1 MKFCEQLVLYMN
13 LLNCSLIELE
23 KASNVSKSEIYRYKK
38 GLKIPNPKQLNG
50 LINGLNKLAQEKNIK
65 LSTSSIKNKFIH
77 TSDYIDKFI
86 LRENFIV
93 LANTLNINNSELA
106 RYMMSDPSSISKIR
120 SKKFKISNPEIF
132 VDSLSE
138 FIVKKYTTS
147 SDKKAIALLI
157 DCSLEDINED
167 KIFKE
172 KIKSWLCLNNHKMN
186 RISTELLE
194 GIDTFDINEYLKN
207 NISANIKIPSSKPKT
222 KCYYNID
229 EMKQGELD
237 FLLATI
243 LSDSSEPITIFTD
256 MPLDYI
262 KEDKVFSDT
271 FLSYI
276 ILAINKGLNLN
287 IIHSFNKP
295 LNESRFDLNVL
306 IPLYMTGQVSSFY
319 LTDIS
324 NGIYSHL
331 NYTSGTVALNGECI
345 SGYYKEGK
353 YYLTTDKKDVEYYKK
368 KVSHLLC
375 KATPL
380 MEVYK
385 KEKKK
390 LLSAFLMASS
400 KIQTTR
406 KRIVSSLPIHTISVE
421 LLLKILARNNISI
434 DDSKDIINSVIEQ
447 KQIIIEMLNS
457 GVFEDDIVELSKED
471 FEKNPPLLSLSYS
484 DYEGKIQY
492 TYEEYLEHLNST
504 KELVTYNKNY
514 KLKISKNHEFKNIQ
528 ILICENN
535 WVMLSKANNPSIH
548 FIIHYSKLRDSIQDF
563 FTKND

>member
-194 GIDTFDINEYLKN
+194 GIDTFNINEY
-207 NISANIKIPSSKPKT
+207 
-222 KCYYNID
+222 
-229 EMKQGELD
+229 
-237 FLLATI
+237 
-243 LSDSSEPITIFTD
+243 
-256 MPLDYI
+256 
-262 KEDKVFSDT
+262 
-271 FLSYI
+271 
-276 ILAINKGLNLN
+276 
-287 IIHSFNKP
+287 
-295 LNESRFDLNVL
+295 
-306 IPLYMTGQVSSFY
+306 
-319 LTDIS
+319 
-324 NGIYSHL
+324 
-331 NYTSGTVALNGECI
+331 
-345 SGYYKEGK
+345 
-353 YYLTTDKKDVEYYKK
+353 
-368 KVSHLLC
+368 
-375 KATPL
+375 
-380 MEVYK
+380 
-385 KEKKK
+385 
-390 LLSAFLMASS
+390 
-400 KIQTTR
+400 
-406 KRIVSSLPIHTISVE
+406 
-421 LLLKILARNNISI
+421 
-434 DDSKDIINSVIEQ
+434 
-447 KQIIIEMLNS
+447 
-457 GVFEDDIVELSKED
+457 
-471 FEKNPPLLSLSYS
+471 
-484 DYEGKIQY
+484 
-492 TYEEYLEHLNST
+492 
-504 KELVTYNKNY
+504 
-514 KLKISKNHEFKNIQ
+514 
-528 ILICENN
+528 
-535 WVMLSKANNPSIH
+535 
-548 FIIHYSKLRDSIQDF
+548 
-563 FTKND
+563 